1 MTTNTSG
8 NDLQSL
14 NTQSPA
20 PVKGKKRGFLW
31 AFFLV
36 LVIAVT
42 VYAVWRASQPGLI
55 PANPNAGGRGGGRGR
70 GALGP
75 TPVGVAKV
83 KSAVVPNYL
92 SGLGNVTAFYTV
104 SVKSRVDG
112 QLMSIAFKEG
122 DFVKEGQVLAEI
134 DPRPYKV
141 QLDQAEG
148 TAARD
153 QALLANAKLD
163 LERYKTLLAQDAIPR
178 QQLDTQAALV
188 QQLTGTVKQDQAAID
203 NAKLNLTYAHITAP
217 ISGRIGLRL
226 VDPGNIVRAVDANGI
241 LIITQLQPITV
252 LFTIPEDSLPQVM
265 ARVSKGAK
273 LTVEAW
279 NRDNSKKIATGTLI
293 TVDNQIDQTTGTS
306 KMKAV
311 FDNKDNALF
320 PNQFV
325 NVKLLVD
332 TMANQMVV
340 PSVAIQHGQQGD
352 FVFVVPQGEE
362 PQKVVITPIKPGIVL
377 EGDQT
382 SVASGLND
390 GDQVV
395 IDGTDR
401 LQNGSP
407 VRIRKP
413 GDDGMGGGRGRGR
426 GGRGG
431 RGGDKGGD
439 KSGGDKSGEGRKG
452 GGRQQ

>member
-8 NDLQSL
+8 NELQSPPP
-14 NTQSPA
+14 QKA
-20 PVKGKKRGFLW
+20 KKRGFVW
-31 AFFLV
+31 AFFMV
-36 LVIAVT
+36 LVVALT
-42 VYAVWRASQPGLI
+42 AYAVWRASQPGLI

-70 GALGP
+70 GSMGP
-75 TPVGVAKV
+75 TPVVVAKV
-83 KSAVVPNYL
+83 KTAAVPNYL
-92 SGLGNVTAFYTV
+92 SGLGNVTAYYTV

-112 QLMSIAFKEG
+112 QLMSITFKEG
-122 DFVKEGQVLAEI
+122 DFVQKDQVLAEI
-134 DPRPYKV
+134 DPRPYLV
-141 QLDQAEG
+141 ALEQSEG
-148 TAARD
+148 ILARD
-153 QALLANAKLD
+153 QALLANDKVD

-178 QQLDTQAALV
+178 QQLDTQEALV
-188 QQLTGTVKQDQAAID
+188 RQLTGTVKQDQASVD

-226 VDPGNIVRAVDANGI
+226 VDPGNIIHASDPNGI

-279 NRDNSKKIATGTLI
+279 NRDNSKKIASGTLL

-306 KMKAV
+306 KLKAV

-332 TMANQMVV
+332 TMANQVVV

-352 FVFVVPQGEE
+352 FVFVVPPGEDS
-362 PQKVVITPIKPGIVL
+362 KVQITPVKPAIVM
-377 EGDQT
+377 EGDLT
-382 SVASGLND
+382 SISSGLSD

-413 GDDGMGGGRGRGR
+413 GDDGMGGGGRGRGR

-431 RGGDKGGD
+431 AAGGKT
-439 KSGGDKSGEGRKG
+439 GEGRRG
-452 GGRQQ
+452 GGSPQ